1 LIAPGTLLKMGTR
14 TMAENSLN
22 DPFNDKLCVVTGA
35 GSGIGRA
42 LALDLARRGA
52 ELALSDINEQGLEET
67 RRLIGAALSNRLRFD
82 RLDVADAAA
91 IERYAQTVRDGLG
104 PADYLFNVAGLTR
117 VGEFAET
124 PLESFEKIMNVNFWG
139 VVRMTKAFLPQLIET
154 KGGIINIS
162 SLFGLIGFP
171 NQTHYCASKFAVR
184 GFSETLAQELA
195 DKDVRVTSVHPG
207 GVATNIVRSAE
218 FDAHSASAQ
227 DRQAFSDNFDKLAI
241 TSAEKA
247 AAIILAGA
255 AKGKR
260 RVIVGPD
267 AKLTSFIQRLFPQ
280 GYPKIL
286 NMLRRQDTA

>member
-1 LIAPGTLLKMGTR
+1 MSDQFFG
-14 TMAENSLN
+14 
-22 DPFNDKLCVVTGA
+22 KLCVVTGA

-42 LALDLARRGA
+42 LAVDLARRGA
-52 ELALSDINEQGLEET
+52 ALALSDVNEQGLEET
-67 RRLIGAALSNRLRFD
+67 RRLIGAPPSNRLRFD

-91 IERYAQTVRDGLG
+91 IGQYAQTVRDSLG
-104 PADYLFNVAGLTR
+104 AADYVFNVAGLTR

-139 VVRMTKAFLPQLIET
+139 VVRMSKAFLPQLIET

-162 SLFGLIGFP
+162 ILFGLIGFP
-171 NQTHYCASKFAVR
+171 NQTHYCASKLAVR

-195 DKDVRVTSVHPG
+195 EKGVRVTSAHPG

-218 FDAHSASAQ
+218 FDAQGATAE

-241 TSAEKA
+241 TSPEKA
-247 AAIILAGA
+247 ASIILAGA

-267 AKLTSFIQRLFPQ
+267 AKIASFIQRLFPQ
-280 GYPKIL
+280 HYPNIL
-286 NMLRRQDTA
+286 TLLRRQDMT